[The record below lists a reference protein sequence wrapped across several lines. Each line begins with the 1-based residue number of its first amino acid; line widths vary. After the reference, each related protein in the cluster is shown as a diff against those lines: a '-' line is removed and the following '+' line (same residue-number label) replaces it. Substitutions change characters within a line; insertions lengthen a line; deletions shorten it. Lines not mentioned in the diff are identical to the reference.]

1 MGVTSLVRGIMA
13 LGELRQAA
21 SVTLNL
27 KDPSELALKLL
38 GIKPGGVG
46 LDVTEKNALT
56 LETVWACVNAIANDV
71 SKVPLVTYR
80 AANDGWERAVDHPVF
95 SLLHESPHP
104 LIAPSV
110 FRETITAHA
119 LTWGNGAALIQRT
132 GSGRPLSLT
141 PLKPE
146 RTQWVLE
153 ETGELVV
160 RYQPDFGGAVVYPY
174 DDVLHIR
181 GLGNDGLIGY
191 SVIRKARES
200 MGAVAAAERYGGEFF
215 ANQAIPP
222 GVLEVPGKMSKE
234 NQSLLAE
241 SWRRLFGRNGEG
253 KDRPAILTENIKFQQ
268 LGLPNEDSQ
277 FLETRQFGVSTI
289 CRWFRVPPHKVFD
302 LARATFSNIEHQSL
316 EYVTDSLMTWM
327 VRWEQECRRKL
338 LTPAERKTM
347 RVEHL
352 VAALLRGD
360 LKTRYESYA
369 IGRQW
374 GWLSPNDIRRLEN
387 MNTIEAGDTYLTPV
401 NMVPAE
407 SQVRHAPDRV
417 RRDRMASGRK
427 VALGARRAFADA
439 YRRLLRVEADRVR
452 RYAKRGAADRWID
465 DWHAEHAPHLR
476 STLSP
481 IVESVIDTAHQVVGE
496 LGQPEAVAGEIT
508 RTIVHR
514 HVTASKRDIL
524 ADGDLEPRLAAWTEQ
539 RPEAAAGEAAEAAA
553 DALEL
558 AYAETKP

>member
-1 MGVTSLVRGIMA
+1 MGVKSLVRGIMA

-27 KDPSELALKLL
+27 KDPSEIAMKLL
-38 GIKPGGVG
+38 GIKPGGVAV
-46 LDVTEKNALT
+46 DVTERTALT
-56 LETVWACVNAIANDV
+56 LETVWACVTAIAGDV

-80 AANDGWERAVDHPVF
+80 EAANGWERAVDHPVF
-95 SLLHESPHP
+95 SLLHEAPHP
-104 LIAPSV
+104 LMAPSV
-110 FRETITAHA
+110 FRETLTAHA
-119 LTWGNGAALIQRT
+119 LTWGNGAAYIRRT
-132 GSGRPLSLT
+132 NSGRPLSLT
-141 PLKPE
+141 PLKPD
-146 RTQWVLE
+146 RTQWVLQD
-153 ETGELVV
+153 TGEMVV
-160 RYQPDFGGAVVYPY
+160 RYQPDFGPQETYPY
-174 DDVLHIR
+174 DDVLHIH
-181 GLGNDGLIGY
+181 GLGYDGLVGY

-200 MGAVAAAERYGGEFF
+200 MGAVAAAERYGGEYF

-222 GVLEVPGKMSKE
+222 GVLTVPGKMNSE
-234 NQSLLAE
+234 NQKVLAE

-253 KDRPAILTENIKFQQ
+253 KDRPAVLTDGVKFER

-277 FLETRQFGVSTI
+277 FLETRQFGVQTI

-338 LTPAERKTM
+338 LSPSERKSM

-387 MNTIEAGDTYLTPV
+387 MNTIDGGDTYLTPV

-407 SQVRHAPDRV
+407 AQVRHQPDRV

-452 RYAKRGAADRWID
+452 RYARGGPADRWID
-465 DWHAEHAPHLR
+465 AWHAEHAPHIRAAL
-476 STLSP
+476 TP
-481 IVESVIDTAHQVVGE
+481 IVEAVIDTAGQVVGE
-496 LGQPEAVAGEIT
+496 LGKPEALASEIT

-514 HVTASKRDIL
+514 HVTASKKDIL
-524 ADGDLEPRLAAWTEQ
+524 ADGDLEPRLAAWTDQ
-539 RPEAAAGEAAEAAA
+539 RPDAAAGEAAEAAA
-553 DALEL
+553 DVLEL
-558 AYAETKP
+558 AYSETRP